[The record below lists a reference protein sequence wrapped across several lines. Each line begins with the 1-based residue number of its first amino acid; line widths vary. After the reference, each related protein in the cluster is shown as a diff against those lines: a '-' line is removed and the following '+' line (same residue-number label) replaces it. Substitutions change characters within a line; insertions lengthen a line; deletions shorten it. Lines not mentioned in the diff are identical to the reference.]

1 MVLKEH
7 EKKKTETK
15 QQREKGTLGKQKKKT
30 TEKLFETN

>member
-1 MVLKEH
+1 MFILLIVLKAH

-30 TEKLFETN
+30 NY